1 MAECVHTMQQVFDK
15 YLPSAPKSFN
25 LQPYKADKYF
35 GLLLSDN
42 TADWFK
48 NMLYEFAHE
57 VSKLGTQVAKI
68 PGVMYWICQEIA
80 VRIVAYYWHC
90 TYLGNFLCC
99 ITFSLSIQK
108 NACFYDTSTFI
119 LRNLSLQI

>member
-68 PGVMYWICQEIA
+68 PGDVYWDMPRNC
-80 VRIVAYYWHC
+80 C
-90 TYLGNFLCC
+90 TNRGLLLALYLFRELPVLYNFQ
-99 ITFSLSIQK
+99 S
-108 NACFYDTSTFI
+108 
-119 LRNLSLQI
+119 